1 MKGIK
6 LFLELFREIE
16 ETEKRVKQSGE
27 AILDTN
33 ELLKNKIKLAEL
45 LIDLEYTARE
55 NELTKEE
62 KEQIKTGIFRIR
74 ERYKIQSG
82 IYVGVE
88 LRRKSEGVSYENE
101 RNTNTNT

>member
-16 ETEKRVKQSGE
+16 ETEKRVRQSGE

-33 ELLKNKIKLAEL
+33 DLLQNKIKLAEI

-55 NELTKEE
+55 NELTEEE
-62 KEQIKTGIFRIR
+62 KEQIRKGIFRIR

-82 IYVGVE
+82 IYVNVE
-88 LRRKSEGVSYENE
+88 LKRANE
-101 RNTNTNT
+101 RGRSVWEE

>member
-16 ETEKRVKQSGE
+16 ETEKRVRQSGE

-33 ELLKNKIKLAEL
+33 DLLQNKIKLAEI

-55 NELTKEE
+55 NELTEEE
-62 KEQIKTGIFRIR
+62 KEQIRKGIFRIR

-82 IYVGVE
+82 IYVNVE
-88 LRRKSEGVSYENE
+88 LKRANE
-101 RNTNTNT
+101 RGRSVWEDE

>member
-6 LFLELFREIE
+6 LFLELFRELE
-16 ETEKRVKQSGE
+16 ETEKRVRQSGE

-33 ELLKNKIKLAEL
+33 DLLQNKIKLAEI

-55 NELTKEE
+55 NELTEEE
-62 KEQIKTGIFRIR
+62 KEQIRKGIFRIR

-82 IYVGVE
+82 IYVNVE
-88 LRRKSEGVSYENE
+88 LKRANE
-101 RNTNTNT
+101 RGRSVWEE

>member
-16 ETEKRVKQSGE
+16 EAEKRVRQSGE

-33 ELLKNKIKLAEL
+33 DLLQNKIKLAEI

-55 NELTKEE
+55 NELTEEE
-62 KEQIKTGIFRIR
+62 KEQIRKGIFRIR

-82 IYVGVE
+82 IYVNVE
-88 LRRKSEGVSYENE
+88 LKRANE
-101 RNTNTNT
+101 RGRSVWEE

>member
-16 ETEKRVKQSGE
+16 ETEKRVRQSGE

-33 ELLKNKIKLAEL
+33 DLLQNKIKLAEL
-45 LIDLEYTARE
+45 LIELEYTARE
-55 NELTKEE
+55 NELTEEE
-62 KEQIKTGIFRIR
+62 KEQIRKGIFRIR

-82 IYVGVE
+82 IYVNVE
-88 LRRKSEGVSYENE
+88 LRRENE
-101 RNTNTNT
+101 RGRSVWEE

>member
-16 ETEKRVKQSGE
+16 ETEKRVRQSGE

-33 ELLKNKIKLAEL
+33 DLLQNKIKLAEI

-55 NELTKEE
+55 NELTEEE
-62 KEQIKTGIFRIR
+62 KEQIRKGIFRIR

-82 IYVGVE
+82 IYVNVE
-88 LRRKSEGVSYENE
+88 LRRGNE
-101 RNTNTNT
+101 RGRSVWEE

>member
-16 ETEKRVKQSGE
+16 ETEKRVRQSGE

-33 ELLKNKIKLAEL
+33 DLLQNKIKLAEL

-55 NELTKEE
+55 NELTEAE
-62 KEQIKTGIFRIR
+62 KEQIRAGIFKIR
-74 ERYKIQSG
+74 ERYKIKSG
-82 IYVGVE
+82 IYVEAE
-88 LRRKSEGVSYENE
+88 LRKSNE
-101 RNTNTNT
+101 RGRSVWEE

>member
-16 ETEKRVKQSGE
+16 ETEKRVRQSGE

-33 ELLKNKIKLAEL
+33 DLLQNKIKLAEI

-55 NELTKEE
+55 NELTEEE
-62 KEQIKTGIFRIR
+62 KEQIRKGIFRIR

-82 IYVGVE
+82 IYVNVE
-88 LRRKSEGVSYENE
+88 LKRESERGRSVWEE
-101 RNTNTNT
+101 